1 MLDLTLF
8 RSRRFSSGSSAGSD
22 GSYLVLFG
30 VLLLVPFYLS
40 RGLGFG
46 AARAGLELMALPVAL
61 GLVAPLAGKISDRI
75 GARRLTVSGMGI
87 AAIGL
92 LAVGLLAPGTPGLLL
107 LLALIGGGLDLF
119 TAPNNATI
127 MGSVPPQ
134 QAGMASGV
142 LNMSRGIGTA
152 LGLALTG
159 LLFAVNG
166 NVGGGAGGAGH
177 AFTVTALVLAGI
189 AAGAGVVSGLRPPAG
204 FVKPARPDLD
214 CER

>member
-1 MLDLTLF
+1 M
-8 RSRRFSSGSSAGSD
+8 
-22 GSYLVLFG
+22 
-30 VLLLVPFYLS
+30 
-40 RGLGFG
+40 
-46 AARAGLELMALPVAL
+46 
-61 GLVAPLAGKISDRI
+61 
-75 GARRLTVSGMGI
+75 
-87 AAIGL
+87 GL
-92 LAVGLLAPGTPGLLL
+92 LRPGTPGLLL
-107 LLALIGGGLDLF
+107 LLALIGGGLGLF

-166 NVGGGAGGAGH
+166 GVGGGAGGAGGAGH

-189 AAGAGVVSGLRPPAG
+189 AGGAGVVASVRSDD
-204 FVKPARPDLD
+204 VKPVQ
-214 CER
+214 

>member
-1 MLDLTLF
+1 MLDLALF
-8 RSRRFSSGSSAGSD
+8 RSRRFSSGIVSGI

-92 LAVGLLAPGTPGLLL
+92 LAVGLLRPGTPGLLL
-107 LLALIGGGLDLF
+107 LLALIGGGLGLF

-134 QAGMASGV
+134 RAGMASGV

-204 FVKPARPDLD
+204 FVKPARSDLD
-214 CER
+214 CQR